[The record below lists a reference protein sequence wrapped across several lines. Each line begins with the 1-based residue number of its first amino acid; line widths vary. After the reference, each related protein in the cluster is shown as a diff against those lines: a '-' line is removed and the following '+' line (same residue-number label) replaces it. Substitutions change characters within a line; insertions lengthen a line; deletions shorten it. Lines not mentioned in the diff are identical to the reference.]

1 MIQGGRVPSAVRPV
15 RSMMDS
21 ALRGWRSMAASAAL
35 GPVGSLSRPSV
46 WLGRVMRTPWRTHNM
61 PVSFSVDEGQVDSEG
76 DGARD
81 AADEVEFVSTVFMTE
96 PTNRSVSAWRGGFR

>member
-1 MIQGGRVPSAVRPV
+1 
-15 RSMMDS
+15 
-21 ALRGWRSMAASAAL
+21 
-35 GPVGSLSRPSV
+35 
-46 WLGRVMRTPWRTHNM
+46 M